1 LNRNPA
7 RGARRGIV
15 LMSVVRMSLNSMR
28 LPISIV
34 LALAPGIAAAA
45 DLPPAAP
52 EPATA
57 PAVYAPP
64 QPEWTVTIGVE
75 PRIVPAWPGAS
86 DSRFGLSVL
95 PLFSIRKAGTP
106 PEFFGARDSF
116 GFNILDLGQF
126 QLGPVGKL
134 IWQRKAS
141 SYTALNGLGDVN
153 YAIQAGGFA
162 QYWPVPWL
170 RLRTEVRQ
178 GFGGETGVTGDVFL
192 DAVVPM
198 GQFRLSGGPR
208 MTLQST
214 AAVSP
219 YFSITQAQSIGS
231 TVSGL
236 AALPVY
242 NASGGLYSYGAG
254 GQVEYFFNQ
263 QWSAHTLM
271 EYERLTGSTA
281 ESPLVTQRGSPN
293 QFTFGV
299 GATYSF
305 NIRQFW

>member
-1 LNRNPA
+1 
-7 RGARRGIV
+7 
-15 LMSVVRMSLNSMR
+15 MFVVRMSLYGMR
-28 LPISIV
+28 LAVLAV
-34 LALAPGIAAAA
+34 LALAPGITAAA

-52 EPATA
+52 EAAAA
-57 PAVYAPP
+57 PAVSAPP
-64 QPEWTVTIGVE
+64 QPEWTVTVGIE
-75 PRIVPAWPGAS
+75 PRMVPAWPGAS
-86 DSRFGLSVL
+86 DSRLGLSVL

-116 GFNILDLGQF
+116 GFDILDLGQF

-134 IWQRKAS
+134 IWQRNAS
-141 SYTALNGLGDVN
+141 SYTALNGLGDVD

-162 QYWPVPWL
+162 QFWPVPWL

-192 DAVVPM
+192 DGVVPM

-208 MTLQST
+208 VTLQST

-219 YFSITQAQSIGS
+219 YFSITQAQSAGS

-242 NASGGLYSYGAG
+242 NASGGLYSYGTG

-271 EYERLTGSTA
+271 EYERLTGSAA

>member
-1 LNRNPA
+1 M
-7 RGARRGIV
+7 GIRREEPGGGIV
-15 LMSVVRMSLNSMR
+15 LMFVVRMSLYGMR
-28 LPISIV
+28 LAVLAV

-52 EPATA
+52 EAAAA

-64 QPEWTVTIGVE
+64 QPEWTVTVGVE
-75 PRIVPAWPGAS
+75 PRMVPAWPGAS
-86 DSRFGLSVL
+86 DSRLGLSVL

-116 GFNILDLGQF
+116 GFDILDLGQF

-134 IWQRKAS
+134 IWQRNAS
-141 SYTALNGLGDVN
+141 SYTALNGLGDVD

-162 QYWPVPWL
+162 QFWPVPWL

-192 DAVVPM
+192 DGVVPM

-208 MTLQST
+208 VTLQST

-219 YFSITQAQSIGS
+219 YFSITQAQSAGS

-254 GQVEYFFNQ
+254 GQVEYFFNP

-271 EYERLTGSTA
+271 EYERITGSA
-281 ESPLVTQRGSPN
+281 ADSPLVTQRGSPN
-293 QFTFGV
+293 QLTVGV

>member
-1 LNRNPA
+1 MPV
-7 RGARRGIV
+7 V
-15 LMSVVRMSLNSMR
+15 LMSVVWMSLNSMR
-28 LPISIV
+28 LAISMV

-52 EPATA
+52 EPPTA
-57 PAVYAPP
+57 PAVYTPP
-64 QPEWTVTIGVE
+64 QPEWTVTVGVE

-116 GFNILDLGQF
+116 GFSILDLGQF

-219 YFSITQAQSIGS
+219 YFSITPAQSVGS
-231 TVSGL
+231 TVAGL

-254 GQVEYFFNQ
+254 GQVEYFFNP

-271 EYERLTGSTA
+271 EYERLTSSVA
-281 ESPLVTQRGSPN
+281 ASPLVTQRGSPN

>member
-1 LNRNPA
+1 MRFA
-7 RGARRGIV
+7 V
-15 LMSVVRMSLNSMR
+15 SM
-28 LPISIV
+28 V
-34 LALAPGIAAAA
+34 LAVTPGFAAAA
-45 DLPPAAP
+45 DLTSAASAPP
-52 EPATA
+52 TA

-64 QPEWTVTIGVE
+64 QPQWTVTVGVE
-75 PRIVPAWPGAS
+75 PRIIPAWPGAS
-86 DSRFGLSVL
+86 DSRFGLSVF
-95 PLFSIRKAGTP
+95 PLFSIRKAGTA

-116 GFNILDLGQF
+116 GFSIVDAGQF

-162 QYWPVPWL
+162 QIWPVPWL

-178 GFGGETGVTGDVFL
+178 GFGGETGITGDVFL
-192 DAVVPM
+192 DAVVPI

-208 MTLQST
+208 ITLQST

-219 YFSITQAQSIGS
+219 YFGITLAQSLGS

-236 AALPVY
+236 PALPVY
-242 NASGGLYSYGAG
+242 NATGGLYSYGAG
-254 GQVEYFFNQ
+254 GQIEYFFNP
-263 QWSAHTLM
+263 QWAAHMLV
-271 EYERLTGSTA
+271 EYERLTGSA
-281 ESPLVTQRGSPN
+281 ADSPLVTQRGSPN
-293 QFTFGV
+293 QFTFGA

-305 NIRQFW
+305 NMKQFW